1 MSIDLD
7 YLLKF
12 AKEFNIL
19 YVEDD
24 EEVSLVFRETLNIFF
39 NKVYFAVNGLDG
51 LEKFENNSIDL
62 ILTDITMPLMNGLDM
77 SKEIKKINQ
86 DIPIIITSAHDDI
99 EYFVQML
106 KLNVDG
112 FLLKSIDFE
121 QFNFVLNRVIE
132 KIVLRKE
139 KDKYQE
145 ELKRKLEEQTEKLKK
160 HYYTNK
166 LTGLPN
172 RYALMEDIVNLNLT
186 KLALIDINK
195 FSAINNTYGVKVGD
209 YVLEKVADILLKNKL
224 EDCLLY
230 KISGDQFVI
239 TSAIDFTD
247 DECAKRLS
255 NISDKVSKT
264 RFCVNIDDVYI
275 EIDVSLT
282 IAIVKGYD
290 NFDSLLS
297 CADSALQ
304 YAKKTNKSFIKY
316 TPELDEYLNYKKT
329 LNAMLLVNKALEDD
343 KIIPYYQPIIKS
355 NKITYECLVR
365 IIDENNNIITP
376 NYFIDEIKGTI
387 YYSKLTHR
395 MIEKSFKYFENKN
408 IDFSINLSFH
418 DISNEYIIDYLLYKL
433 EEYNLYNNL
442 IIEILE
448 NESIIDFDLVRNF
461 VEKMKSLGVR
471 IAIDDFGSGYSNFNY
486 ILELEPNFIKI
497 DGSIIKKIHNCEK
510 SFKITKAI
518 VLFAKELNIKII
530 AEFIHNQNVYDKI
543 FELEVDG
550 YQGYFF
556 SEPIED
562 ITNYNMGIK

>member
-195 FSAINNTYGVKVGD
+195 FSAINDTYGVKVGD

-290 NFDSLLS
+290 NFDGFFISRDEKGKEKPSLVNQLNEDRVVTFLPS
-297 CADSALQ
+297 NKPSEEDLEVIEDNKLELQ
-304 YAKKTNKSFIKY
+304 KQEKGINKKEEGNNLKNLGK
-316 TPELDEYLNYKKT
+316 
-329 LNAMLLVNKALEDD
+329 LLVLALR
-343 KIIPYYQPIIKS
+343 
-355 NKITYECLVR
+355 V
-365 IIDENNNIITP
+365 
-376 NYFIDEIKGTI
+376 
-387 YYSKLTHR
+387 
-395 MIEKSFKYFENKN
+395 
-408 IDFSINLSFH
+408 
-418 DISNEYIIDYLLYKL
+418 ISNSEEVLDKKDSNLKL
-433 EEYNLYNNL
+433 NSY
-442 IIEILE
+442 
-448 NESIIDFDLVRNF
+448 SIAL
-461 VEKMKSLGVR
+461 KKS
-471 IAIDDFGSGYSNFNY
+471 I
-486 ILELEPNFIKI
+486 
-497 DGSIIKKIHNCEK
+497 
-510 SFKITKAI
+510 
-518 VLFAKELNIKII
+518 LFAILHK
-530 AEFIHNQNVYDKI
+530 AV
-543 FELEVDG
+543 FELFLQNQDK
-550 YQGYFF
+550 
-556 SEPIED
+556 
-562 ITNYNMGIK
+562 N